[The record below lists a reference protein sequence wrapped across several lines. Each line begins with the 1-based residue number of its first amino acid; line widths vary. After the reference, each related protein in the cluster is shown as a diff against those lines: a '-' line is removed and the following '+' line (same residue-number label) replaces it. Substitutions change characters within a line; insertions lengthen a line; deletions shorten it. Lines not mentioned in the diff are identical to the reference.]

1 MSDRRPGLLPG
12 FTPAAL
18 WRRLPLVRSPFA
30 IVAMLVLASALGSCS
45 SSPPPAGAPAPPAAP
60 AATSQLVMGAPDT
73 VGFMTGSPTA
83 LYVFRFK
90 QTEPASSL
98 FNFRD
103 RDLSFYFR
111 PSSVA
116 LYFRVENL
124 QGRPVQI
131 DWDHCV
137 FYDVNGRTSK
147 PARGNTRWQ
156 DRFAP
161 LVYTQIG
168 GQQQFGDYMFPMD
181 YLVDPGASSDAQ
193 PHLPIVADD
202 ASAPTFSGRS
212 FGVDLV
218 FLIEDRPRTYPFRF
232 QIASVIPR

>member
-1 MSDRRPGLLPG
+1 VRYL
-12 FTPAAL
+12 TAVAAL
-18 WRRLPLVRSPFA
+18 
-30 IVAMLVLASALGSCS
+30 VLSAAALAGCS
-45 SSPPPAGAPAPPAAP
+45 SSPVPEGASPPPAAR
-60 AATSQLVMGAPDT
+60 AVTSEVVSGAPDT
-73 VGFMTGSPTA
+73 SGSVPGSANA

-90 QTEPASSL
+90 QSEPSSAL

-111 PSSVA
+111 PSPSA

-131 DWDHCV
+131 DWDHSV
-137 FYDVNGRTSK
+137 FYDVNGRATK
-147 PARGNTRWQ
+147 PAHGNTRWK

-168 GQQQFGDYMFPMD
+168 GQQQFGDYLFPMD
-181 YLVDPGASSDAQ
+181 YLVDPGASADTQ
-193 PHLPIVADD
+193 PHLPIVPED
-202 ASAPTFSGRS
+202 ASAPTYSGRT

-218 FLIEDRPRTYPFRF
+218 FMIEDRPRTYPFRF
-232 QIASVIPR
+232 QVASVIPR

>member
-1 MSDRRPGLLPG
+1 M
-12 FTPAAL
+12 
-18 WRRLPLVRSPFA
+18 RSLKAFA
-30 IVAMLVLASALGSCS
+30 AMLALASALGGCS
-45 SSPPPAGAPAPPAAP
+45 SSPPPAGAPAPPAAAP
-60 AATSQLVMGAPDT
+60 ATSQVVMGAPDT
-73 VGFMTGSPTA
+73 AGFATGSPTA
-83 LYVFRFK
+83 LYGFRFK

-137 FYDVNGRTSK
+137 FYDVNGRASK
-147 PARGNTRWQ
+147 PARGNTRWK

-168 GQQQFGDYMFPMD
+168 GQQQFGDYVFPMD

>member
-1 MSDRRPGLLPG
+1 MRSHTLSVALIAVA
-12 FTPAAL
+12 AAL
-18 WRRLPLVRSPFA
+18 VGC
-30 IVAMLVLASALGSCS
+30 SAL
-45 SSPPPAGAPAPPAAP
+45 PPPEGTKAPPSQSSARAAV
-60 AATSQLVMGAPDT
+60 TSEVVSGAPDT
-73 VGFMTGSPTA
+73 AGAVPGSANA

-90 QTEPASSL
+90 LTDPANSL

-111 PSSVA
+111 PSPSA

-124 QGRPVQI
+124 QGHAVQI
-131 DWDHCV
+131 DWDHSL
-137 FYDVNGRTSK
+137 FYDVNGRAAK
-147 PARGNTRWQ
+147 PAHGNTRWK

-161 LVYTQIG
+161 LAYTQIG
-168 GQQQFGDYMFPMD
+168 GQQQFGDYVFPLD
-181 YLVDPGASSDAQ
+181 YLVDPGASADAQ
-193 PHLPIVADD
+193 PHLPLVPED

>member
-1 MSDRRPGLLPG
+1 
-12 FTPAAL
+12 
-18 WRRLPLVRSPFA
+18 
-30 IVAMLVLASALGSCS
+30 MLVLALAFAGCS
-45 SSPPPAGAPAPPAAP
+45 SSPPPPGSPAPPAAP
-60 AATSQLVMGAPDT
+60 PQPSQVVMGAPDT
-73 VGFMTGSPTA
+73 AGFMTGSPAA

-111 PSSVA
+111 PSSAA

-131 DWDHCV
+131 DWDHSV
-137 FYDVNGRTSK
+137 FYDVNGRSSK
-147 PARGNTRWQ
+147 PAHGSTRWN

-161 LVYTQIG
+161 LVYTQVG
-168 GQQQFGDYMFPMD
+168 GQQQFGDYVFPMD

-193 PHLPIVADD
+193 PHQPIVPDD
-202 ASAPTFSGRS
+202 ASAPTYSGRS

-218 FLIEDRPRTYPFRF
+218 FLVDDRPRTYPFRF

>member
-1 MSDRRPGLLPG
+1 M
-12 FTPAAL
+12 
-18 WRRLPLVRSPFA
+18 
-30 IVAMLVLASALGSCS
+30 IVLASVLGGCS
-45 SSPPPAGAPAPPAAP
+45 ASPPPAGAPAPPAAP
-60 AATSQLVMGAPDT
+60 AAISQVVMGAPDT
-73 VGFMTGSPTA
+73 AGVINGSANA

-111 PSSVA
+111 PSPSA
-116 LYFRVENL
+116 LYFRVQNL
-124 QGRPVQI
+124 QGRSVQI
-131 DWDHCV
+131 DWDHSV
-137 FYDVNGRTSK
+137 FYDVNGRSSK
-147 PARGNTRWQ
+147 PARGNTRWK

-168 GQQQFGDYMFPMD
+168 GQQQFGDYVFPMD

-193 PHLPIVADD
+193 PHLPIVPED

-218 FLIEDRPRTYPFRF
+218 FMIEDRPRTYTFRF